1 MSEPGRLSDRT
12 LDLIVLLLAIGSLMA
27 FWAVG
32 DRPHPLGFPLDD
44 AWIHMVYGRNLA
56 HSGLLAFNE
65 GVAATGSTSPLWA
78 GFVAIAH
85 WIGGGDVDRIVTY
98 VLAFGAAC
106 HVLTVVLV
114 SRVIRALTVDSYA
127 GAVGGA
133 LVAVSGP
140 MLMGAYSGMEV
151 SLAAALLLAAVLSV
165 LRRAWLSAGLYLAF
179 AALARPETVVVSI
192 VCFAFVAWTAHTTA
206 PRERNGA
213 LARLTLPS
221 LVLGAG
227 LVAYAL
233 WATGHALPA
242 TFYMKQERNLGELPA
257 RLATA
262 FTGLIGDVPPFQ
274 TGLVALA
281 LVGFVFAWRRVPQL
295 RGAFVLVLVAPL
307 AFVLANVVLIQPRP
321 NVFYH
326 LRYLLPA
333 IPLLVAAVVVG
344 ACELGRFE
352 PLASRKLRYVPL
364 ALVGVFGIAQGVV
377 TMKSD
382 STRLHNDTRN
392 IEEVQRKLGGWIEQH
407 TLAGTWIATGDAGA
421 VKYFGRRPTIDVMGL
436 NTPELYWQPGW
447 AQLHS
452 IAAFVMLPCWFHPV
466 DPSVAR
472 IATSAQTENY
482 TVTTLGCMFEQYVVT
497 CAGSRLTRLG
507 FAGVKSFDLWCQPGS
522 LVTGSSPTTPK

>member
-1 MSEPGRLSDRT
+1 VSEPGRLSDRT
-12 LDLIVLLLAIGSLMA
+12 LDLLVVVLAIGALIA
-27 FWAVG
+27 FWAIG
-32 DRPHPLGFPLDD
+32 DGPHPLGFPLDD

-56 HSGLLAFNE
+56 QSGLLAFNE

-78 GFVAIAH
+78 GLVAIAH
-85 WIGGGDVDRIVTY
+85 SLGGGDVERIVTY
-98 VLAFGAAC
+98 VLVLGAAC
-106 HVLTVVLV
+106 HVLAVLLV

-127 GAVGGA
+127 AAIGGA

-165 LRRAWLSAGLYLAF
+165 LRSAWLPAGLYLAF
-179 AALARPETVVVSI
+179 AALARPETVAVSL
-192 VCFAFVAWTAHTTA
+192 VCFAFVAWTTHTTA
-206 PRERNGA
+206 PRERTGA

-221 LVLGAG
+221 LVLGGG

-233 WATGHALPA
+233 WATGRMLPA

-281 LVGFVFAWRRVPQL
+281 LVGFVFAWRRVPAL
-295 RGAFVLVLVAPL
+295 RGAFVLVVAAPL

-344 ACELGRFE
+344 ACELGRSDA
-352 PLASRKLRYVPL
+352 LASRRLRYVPL
-364 ALVGVFGIAQGVV
+364 VLVGLFGITQGAV
-377 TMKSD
+377 TLKSD

-392 IEEVQRKLGGWIEQH
+392 IEEVQRKLGGWIGEH
-407 TLAGTWIATGDAGA
+407 TLPGTWIATGDAGA

-472 IATSAQTENY
+472 IATTAQTENY

-497 CAGSRLTRLG
+497 CAGSRLTPLA
-507 FAGVKSFDLWCQPGS
+507 FAGVKSFELSCQPGA
-522 LVTGSSPTTPK
+522 LVTTSSPKSPK